1 MRAFAAFI
9 VVIAFFVI
17 TLAGLPSQCPA
28 EERILRF
35 DSHVTV
41 HEDTSLTVEE
51 TIRVRA
57 EQQEIRQGIYRDFP
71 TTYMGKL
78 GGKHIVGFQVLKV
91 LRDGRTEGWH
101 TEAQG
106 NGVRVYMGRKG
117 VFLDPGEYTYVLVY
131 KTDRQLGF
139 FGDHDELY
147 WNVTGNGW
155 AFPIDLATARVTLPR
170 DASSQVRFTN
180 LYTGPQGS
188 KEKNAVVSRDF
199 NGDILFST
207 TATLNPYEGLTI
219 VAGWPKGIVQEPS
232 SGDRLTHL
240 VRDNRGII
248 VGAAGILL
256 VMVYFVIT
264 WIRVGR
270 DPKPGTIVPLFSP
283 PDVLSPAAVRFIS
296 KMGFDDKTFAAALI
310 DMAVKGALTIRDE
323 DDSYAVTRT
332 KAGDGRLTAEEKK
345 IYDRLFASSDT
356 LLLEKTNHKI
366 VRAAIDAGNDALDL
380 AYGKVY
386 FNKNTRYFVPGV
398 ILSILAAAAMIIGS
412 GAGEGIFIGIW
423 LTIWSVGVGVLV
435 TQMVSLWKR
444 VIFGRGMRI
453 AALGGA
459 LFFTLFSIP
468 FVGGELAGIYILG
481 ATTSPWLVAM
491 LFAFFAANITF
502 FWLLRALTR
511 LGRALLDKIEGFR
524 MFLAVTE
531 KDRLNLL
538 NPPDRTPELFERY
551 LPYALAL
558 DVEQE
563 WAEQFTDVL
572 AKAGE
577 AGTTYSPRWYSGS
590 SWSSSNLGG
599 FAGAMGGAFSAAI
612 SSSSTAPGSSSGGGG
627 GGSSGGGG
635 GGGGGGGW

>member
-1 MRAFAAFI
+1 MRSRTIPAFI
-9 VVIAFFVI
+9 AVIACLVI
-17 TLAGLPSQCPA
+17 AVTGLPSDCRA

-71 TTYMGKL
+71 TTYTGKL

-139 FGDHDELY
+139 FEDHDELY

-155 AFPIDLATARVTLPR
+155 VFPIDLATARVTLPR

-180 LYTGPQGS
+180 LFTGPQGA
-188 KEKNAVVSRDF
+188 KGKNAVVSRDF

-207 TATLNPYEGLTI
+207 TAPLNPYEGLTI

-232 SGDRLTHL
+232 SGDKLSYL
-240 VRDNRGII
+240 LRDNRGVII
-248 VGAAGILL
+248 GAGGIVL
-256 VMVYFVIT
+256 VMLYFVFM
-264 WIRVGR
+264 WIRVGK
-270 DPKPGTIVPLFSP
+270 DPEPGTIVPLFSP
-283 PDVLSPAAVRFIS
+283 PDGLSPAAVRFIS
-296 KMGFDDKTFAAALI
+296 KMGFDDKTFAAAMI
-310 DMAVKGALTIRDE
+310 DMAVKGAITIRDD
-323 DDSYAVTRT
+323 DDSYTVTKA
-332 KAGDGRLTAEEKK
+332 KAGDGKLTPEEKK
-345 IYDRLFASSDT
+345 IYGKLFISSDS
-356 LLLEKTNHKI
+356 LVLETTNHKTI
-366 VRAAIDAGNDALDL
+366 RSAIDAAKDALNL
-380 AYGKVY
+380 VYGKA
-386 FNKNTRYFVPGV
+386 FFLTNTRYFVPGLV
-398 ILSILAAAAMIIGS
+398 LSLLAVAVMIIGS
-412 GAGEGIFIGIW
+412 GVGEGIFIGIW
-423 LTIWSVGVGVLV
+423 LSIWSLGVAALV
-435 TQMVSLWKR
+435 AQMISLWKR
-444 VIFGRGMRI
+444 VIFGKGMRI
-453 AALGGA
+453 VALGGA
-459 LFFTLFSIP
+459 LFFSLFSLP
-468 FVGGELAGIYILG
+468 FIGGELLGIYFLG
-481 ATTSPWLVAM
+481 STTSPWIVVMVIAIVAM
-491 LFAFFAANITF
+491 NIAF
-502 FWLLRALTR
+502 FWLLRAPTR
-511 LGRALLDKIEGFR
+511 LGRTFLDKIEGFR

-538 NPPDRTPELFERY
+538 NPPDRTPELFEKY

-577 AGTTYSPRWYSGS
+577 PGTAYSPRWYSGS
-590 SWSSSNLGG
+590 SWSSSN
-599 FAGAMGGAFSAAI
+599 
-612 SSSSTAPGSSSGGGG
+612 
-627 GGSSGGGG
+627 
-635 GGGGGGGW
+635 